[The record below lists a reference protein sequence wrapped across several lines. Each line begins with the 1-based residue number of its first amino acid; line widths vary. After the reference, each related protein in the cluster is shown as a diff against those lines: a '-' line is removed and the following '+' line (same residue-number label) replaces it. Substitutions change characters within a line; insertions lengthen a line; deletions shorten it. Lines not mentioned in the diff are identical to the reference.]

1 MVAIVLDPIE
11 AGMNVVL
18 SQDAAK
24 KHKTQKLRV
33 GLVTHVA
40 RTRADEVSEPTE
52 TFTVE
57 ILAPKKDECS
67 CLIKR
72 KHRINR
78 TTGEHIC
85 TDKLGEY
92 RHGHARV
99 ENPKILTLMRDELW
113 KMQEFPDE

>member
-18 SQDAAK
+18 SRDAAK
-24 KHKTQKLRV
+24 QNKTQKLRV

-40 RTRADEVSEPTE
+40 RTRANETSEASE

-57 ILAPKKDECS
+57 ILTPKKDECS

-85 TDKLGEY
+85 TDTLGEY
-92 RHGHARV
+92 RHGHTRT
-99 ENPKILTLMRDELW
+99 ESPKILTLMRDELW
-113 KMQEFPDE
+113 KMQEFIDE

>member
-18 SQDAAK
+18 SRAAAK
-24 KHKTQKLRV
+24 KHKTQKFRV

-40 RTRADEVSEPTE
+40 RTRTDETSEPIE

-57 ILAPKKDECS
+57 ILSPKQSECT
-67 CLIKR
+67 CTIKK

-85 TDKLGEY
+85 TDKLGEF
-92 RHGHARV
+92 RHGHKHV
-99 ENPKILTLMRDELW
+99 DSPKILTLKRDDLW
-113 KMQEFPDE
+113 KMQEFTED